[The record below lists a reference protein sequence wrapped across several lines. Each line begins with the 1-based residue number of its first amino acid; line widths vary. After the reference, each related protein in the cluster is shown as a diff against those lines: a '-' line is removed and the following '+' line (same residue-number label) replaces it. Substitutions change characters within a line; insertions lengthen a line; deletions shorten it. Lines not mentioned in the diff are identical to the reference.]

1 MTILLSSPDATTS
14 FGSVSVGFG
23 VTGCLML
30 ALIALALGFGIYQ
43 TRRMKQQMNLLDD
56 ETRARRSQE
65 RELEEQLCGT
75 GSGAAGPR
83 RVAPTPMKDPW
94 QS

>member
-1 MTILLSSPDATTS
+1 MTILLSSPDATS
-14 FGSVSVGFG
+14 FGSVSVGFR
-23 VTGCLML
+23 VIGCLIA

-43 TRRMKQQMNLLDD
+43 TRRMTQRMNLLDD

-65 RELEEQLCGT
+65 REVEEQLSGA
-75 GSGAAGPR
+75 GPGAAGPP